1 MKAKTKKGRK
11 PVSDKKIQV
20 SLYVKKSTIKNL
32 KGIDNVQEVA
42 YVAIETKENEI
53 VGPATNY

>member
-1 MKAKTKKGRK
+1 MKGKTKKGRK
-11 PVSDKKIQV
+11 PVSDKKVQV

-42 YVAIETKENEI
+42 YEAIETKETEI
-53 VGPATNY
+53 TNTTN